1 MTEIHAAVPAV
12 RLALS
17 GGLDSTVALAHIME
31 GRGGPEGVHTYAMR
45 YGQRH
50 QDRELEAA
58 HLIAA
63 YYRTDHHVIDLPALR
78 SPALTQGEPMPHG
91 HYADETMK
99 ATIVAGRNLLIIAN
113 LVAQADPGDLIVVG
127 VHAGDHAIYPDC
139 RPTFI
144 NPLREALWQ
153 GYQVNLFA
161 PWLHDT
167 KADIVAAG
175 TAYSAP
181 LGRTWSCYEG
191 GDVHCGQCGT
201 CVERIEA
208 FHDADVDDPTVYAV
222 AV

>member
-1 MTEIHAAVPAV
+1 MNTGAPNV

-17 GGLDSTVALAHIME
+17 GGLDSTAALAHILD
-31 GRGGPEGVHTYAMR
+31 GRGSPEGVHTYAMR

-50 QDRELEAA
+50 QARELEAA
-58 HLIAA
+58 RWVAA
-63 YYRTDHHVIDLPALR
+63 YYGTDHREVDLPALR
-78 SPALTQGEPMPHG
+78 SPALTLGGPVPHG
-91 HYADETMK
+91 HYADESMK

-113 LVAQADPGDLIVVG
+113 LIALAEPGDLIVVG

-139 RPTFI
+139 RPSFI
-144 NPLREALWQ
+144 NPLRDAVWH
-153 GYQVNLFA
+153 GYGVGLFA
-161 PWLHDT
+161 PWLNDT

-175 TAYSAP
+175 ASLGAP

-208 FHDADVDDPTVYAV
+208 FHDAGVTDSTVYAV
-222 AV
+222 PV